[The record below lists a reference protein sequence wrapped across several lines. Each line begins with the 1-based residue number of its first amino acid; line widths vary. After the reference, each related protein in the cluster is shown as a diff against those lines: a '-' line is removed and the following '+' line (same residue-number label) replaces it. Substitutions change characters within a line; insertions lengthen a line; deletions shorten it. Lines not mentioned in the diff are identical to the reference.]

1 MAQIISSSADFNQLN
16 NSSYS
21 IWKNAAIGG
30 ILGIVYI
37 LIYLAFRPLLP
48 LVAAGGIAMIL
59 TAVTGISVMIWQ
71 KMVQPLIIA
80 VSISVLLWGLAV
92 WFDGLAWFEIAIWC
106 MVLFSMAY
114 VLFSGLINY
123 LRLIFAL
130 IAIIL
135 IVIVARVVVGL

>member
-21 IWKNAAIGG
+21 IWKNAAMGG

-37 LIYLAFRPLLP
+37 LFYLAFRPLLP

-59 TAVTGISVMIWQ
+59 TAVTGISAMIWQ

-80 VSISVLLWGLAV
+80 VSVSSVLWGLAV
-92 WFDGLAWFEIAIWC
+92 WFDGLAWFEVAIWC
-106 MVLFSMAY
+106 MLMFSMAY
-114 VLFSGLINY
+114 VLFSGLIHH

-130 IAIIL
+130 IAIVL
-135 IVIVARVVVGL
+135 IIIAARVVVGL